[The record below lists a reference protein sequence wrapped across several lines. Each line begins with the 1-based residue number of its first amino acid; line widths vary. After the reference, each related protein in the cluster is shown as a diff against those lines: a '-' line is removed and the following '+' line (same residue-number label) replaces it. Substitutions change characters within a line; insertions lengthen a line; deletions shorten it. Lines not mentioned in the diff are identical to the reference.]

1 MNLAYLHGCISK
13 GSGFRPIVSI
23 DLENET
29 TLLGI
34 FSNFLYNH
42 TTQRLLFN
50 VRPLVLD
57 IVMASISH
65 MQVGVT
71 SSVIYSNYLMIIIF
85 PSYSQ
90 DNCLTDFQ
98 IRRGI

>member
-1 MNLAYLHGCISK
+1 MAVFLKAVVLGL
-13 GSGFRPIVSI
+13 

-50 VRPLVLD
+50 VRPLVLNT
-57 IVMASISH
+57 VMASISH
-65 MQVGVT
+65 MQVRVT
-71 SSVIYSNYLMIIIF
+71 SSIIYSNYLMIITF
-85 PSYSQ
+85 PSYTQ